1 MERINIQPKMT
12 KIDLNTMFFEITL
25 SMKGKFFR
33 ARSASLSKII
43 NVKNTRPDALS
54 KTSFENAI
62 QNLIPKIEKS
72 LEGTNKQIGKVF
84 TDDNGKIMYSIV
96 NIIYENEQESFKNND
111 VSHPI
116 ILAFSEFLKTLSSST
131 LNINQLS
138 NSLSGLDTDNIISK
152 QEEYQSQQSLINNE
166 KIITFKDVC
175 IEWLQ
180 HLLGRTKKSF
190 EDEEYL
196 SPTTLESYNRNLW
209 NIVFPYLEEH
219 PESDNILIFSESN
232 VDEILNTTTCRDT
245 QRILLISLRLIFDYA
260 IEQSYIQINPIA
272 NKKLKKKKQIKKSEN
287 DYDFIEENQRALW
300 INCMIKEIN
309 SSKYKNTD
317 AALAFLF
324 TLLHG
329 TRPEETCGVRW
340 MDLNFDENDFF
351 VQNAYKNNPIYNN
364 ETMKRIGWKPGDGP
378 LKSPESYRH
387 IPIDLLIKQLL
398 LEHKK
403 KQKSL
408 YREKGQKWS
417 EKEYV
422 FHNSTATP
430 FTPKVLSRNFLRFI
444 RRNKLSHMVLYG
456 LRHSFATHCRNSGM
470 TPEVLAKLM
479 GHTEYETT
487 QKYYIHISS
496 QQKKDELQKIQK
508 QDLEKY
514 LGDENKDLTHLQN
527 NIKSNKHISN
537 LQEVQ
542 KEDMINYL
550 QSNDETL
557 IILKK
562 FIQEL
567 KEKEK
572 IVA

>member
-1 MERINIQPKMT
+1 MERINIQPKMS
-12 KIDLNTMFFEITL
+12 KIDLNTMFFEISL
-25 SMKGKFFR
+25 SMKGEFFR
-33 ARSASLSKII
+33 VRSASLSKII
-43 NVKNTRPDALS
+43 NTKNVRPDALS
-54 KTSFENAI
+54 KISFENAI
-62 QNLIPKIEKS
+62 QNLIPKIKDS
-72 LEGTNKQIGKVF
+72 LKGTDKQLGKIF
-84 TDDNGKIMYSIV
+84 TDDNGKIMFSIE
-96 NIIYENEQESFKNND
+96 NIIYENSQEVLNNND
-111 VSHPI
+111 ISNS
-116 ILAFSEFLKTLSSST
+116 ILSAFNEFLKNLSSSVI
-131 LNINQLS
+131 NGNQLQNLSFVS
-138 NSLSGLDTDNIISK
+138 NNNNIISE
-152 QEEYQSQQSLINNE
+152 QEECQQQQNLDIDE

-175 IEWLQ
+175 VEWLQ
-180 HLLGRTKKSF
+180 HLLGRTKKSY

-196 SPTTLESYNRNLW
+196 SPTTLESYNRNIW

-232 VDEILNTTTCRDT
+232 VDEILNTTQCRDT

-260 IEQSYIQINPIA
+260 IEQSYIKINPIA

-287 DYDFIEENQRALW
+287 EYDFIEEDQRALW

-309 SSKYKNTD
+309 SSKYKHTD
-317 AALAFLF
+317 AALSFLF

-351 VQNAYKNNPIYNN
+351 VQNAYKNNPIYDNK
-364 ETMKRIGWKPGDGP
+364 TMKRIGWKPGDGP
-378 LKSPESYRH
+378 LKTPESYRH

-403 KQKSL
+403 NQKSI
-408 YREKGQKWS
+408 YKEKGKKWS

-430 FTPKVLSRNFLRFI
+430 FTPKVLSRNFLRFV
-444 RRNKLSHMVLYG
+444 RRNKLPHMVLYG

-470 TPEVLAKLM
+470 TPEVLARLM